1 MIEGLR
7 TRFYAEEDL
16 TPRNLY
22 FVLYVIER
30 ARVLIVGSIAKILG
44 ELEKEVC
51 LWIMP
56 ILGAY

>member
-30 ARVLIVGSIAKILG
+30 ARVFLIVGSIEDSRRTREG
-44 ELEKEVC
+44 S
-51 LWIMP
+51 
-56 ILGAY
+56 